1 MVDYCKNPLQYIKEN
16 SSIKIYDEKE
26 NERKNKDKEENKE
39 KKESQKNPLK
49 MNPLQLII
57 P

>member
-49 MNPLQLII
+49 MNPL
-57 P
+57 